1 MKRYRYAGIFVATLA
16 LAISASAQRASADP
30 ASVQTQASTPAA
42 AAREELNVPLETAF
56 MAKLSTNLSLSECK
70 PDDPVE
76 AEAKQDIKRGK
87 EVVLKKGSSLLG
99 HVKAVQTPTAE
110 KPEMVVG
117 IVFDGVKM
125 QKTGQQH
132 SLHLIIQA
140 LAPEANVDSNN
151 SLADAT
157 GTGVKSATRHASVSG
172 HASTV
177 SGDVNP
183 LTTESKGIYDLSG
196 LKLGDQVTQTGHV
209 TVLAFSHSDI
219 RLKKGAQLV
228 MRVVEQ

>member
-1 MKRYRYAGIFVATLA
+1 MKRYAGIFVVTLA
-16 LAISASAQRASADP
+16 LAISASAQRASTDQ
-30 ASVQTQASTPAA
+30 ASAQTQASAPATPAA
-42 AAREELNVPLETAF
+42 QELNVPLETAF
-56 MAKLSTNLSLSECK
+56 MAKLSTNLSLSQCK

-87 EVVLKKGSSLLG
+87 EVVMKKGSSLLG
-99 HVKAVQTPTAE
+99 HVKAVQMPTAE

-125 QKTGQQH
+125 QKTGQQF
-132 SLHLIIQA
+132 SLHLIVQA
-140 LAPEANVDSNN
+140 LAPEANVESNK
-151 SLADAT
+151 SLADET
-157 GTGVKSATRHASVSG
+157 GTGVQSATRHASVSG
-172 HASTV
+172 HASTL

-183 LTTESKGIYDLSG
+183 LNTESKGIYDLSG
-196 LKLGDQVTQTGHV
+196 LKLGEQITKTGHM

-228 MRVVEQ
+228 MKVVTQ

>member
-1 MKRYRYAGIFVATLA
+1 MKRYGGIFVATIV
-16 LAISASAQRASADP
+16 LAICASAQSASTSQANP
-30 ASVQTQASTPAA
+30 QTQAGTPATA
-42 AAREELNVPLETAF
+42 APEELNVPLETAF
-56 MAKLSTNLSLSECK
+56 MAKLSTNLELSQCK
-70 PDDPVE
+70 PGEPVE

-99 HVKAVQTPTAE
+99 HVKAVQMPTAE

-125 QKTGQQH
+125 QKTGQQY
-132 SLHLIIQA
+132 SLHLIVQA
-140 LAPEANVDSNN
+140 LAPEANVENN
-151 SLADAT
+151 SSLADAT
-157 GTGVKSATRHASVSG
+157 GTGVQSATRHASVSG

-177 SGDVNP
+177 SGDTNP

-196 LKLGDQVTQTGHV
+196 LKLGDQMTQTGHV

-228 MRVVEQ
+228 MRVVEK